1 VARARR
7 DGAGGITGL
16 VELIDRHGEALEA
29 DLQREYHRSL
39 LELHKGTMSF
49 RELSWLVKGLPGDG
63 TALWRAGRRVKST
76 KVGKTKATPPPDEY
90 WTPERELQAQTID
103 ALNVLSWHNTKDG
116 KHGRNP
122 PKPIRRPGVE
132 QGERTGTPV
141 SAAEAMR
148 RLRPRGVVAD
158 GDEPHAEPE
167 GPQDAQRDAPSG
179 ER

>member
-1 VARARR
+1 MDGARW

-29 DLQREYHRSL
+29 DLQREYRRSL
-39 LELHKGTMSF
+39 RELHAGTMSF

-76 KVGKTKATPPPDEY
+76 RPGKAKATPPPDEF

-103 ALNVLSWHNTKDG
+103 ALNILAWQKTKDG
-116 KHGRNP
+116 AKGRNA

-141 SAAEAMR
+141 SASEAMR
-148 RLRPRGVVAD
+148 RLRPGRGEPVD
-158 GDEPHAEPE
+158 PHAEPE
-167 GPQDAQRDAPSG
+167 RPEEAQRDAPTG